1 MSKQKSCSECG
12 AELKAGSALCALCGT
27 PSQRDKTWGDH
38 KPKPEPQPSDVDD
51 YQKDLRALRAKL
63 KSLRDDAEAV

>member
-1 MSKQKSCSECG
+1 MNKHKSCSECG

-27 PSQRDKTWGDH
+27 PSQRDKSWGDR
-38 KPKPEPQPSDVDD
+38 KPRPEPQPSDVDD

>member
-1 MSKQKSCSECG
+1 MNKQKSCSECG

-27 PSQRDKTWGDH
+27 PSQRDKTWGDR